1 MSGCAPTADTV
12 PAVATPS
19 VALSAPRAAP
29 GGPLDVTYTFT
40 VPTGAAALP
49 ADEWVFVHVVDERN
63 QLLWTDDHAPSTP
76 TQSWR
81 AGTPVVYTRTMFVP
95 RGSTLGAMR
104 IEVGLFSR
112 KSGERLPLAGND
124 RGMRSYEAAT
134 FSIVPGA
141 IGPVVVGDGW
151 YDAEAGDG
159 PGREWQWSRKEGHL
173 SFPNPK
179 APITLYLQVD
189 QPVTTLPTSQAVEV
203 RGPNGVLEA
212 FTLAP
217 GAPRVSKL
225 PLSVDQLGAGDR
237 VDLTVS
243 VSSTLVPAAMP
254 QLKSTDTRELGIRLL
269 NAFVEP
275 REARSTP

>member
-1 MSGCAPTADTV
+1 MSGCAPAADTV

-19 VALSAPRAAP
+19 LVLSAPRAAP

-40 VPTGAAALP
+40 VPAGAAALP

-76 TQSWR
+76 TQTWR

-95 RGSTLGAMR
+95 RGSTLGAVR

-112 KSGERLPLAGND
+112 KTGERLPLAGND

-141 IGPVVVGDGW
+141 ASPVVAGNGW
-151 YDAEAGDG
+151 YDPEAGDG
-159 PGREWQWSRKEGHL
+159 PGREWQWSRMEGHL

-179 APITLYLQVD
+179 TPITFYLQVD
-189 QPVTTLPTSQAVEV
+189 QPVTTLPASQGVEV
-203 RGPNGVLEA
+203 RGPGGVLET

-217 GAPRVSKL
+217 GAPRVSRL
-225 PLSVDQLGAGDR
+225 PLSTDQMGPTVR
-237 VDLTVS
+237 VDLTIVVS
-243 VSSTLVPAAMP
+243 TTFVPAATAG
-254 QLKSTDTRELGIRLL
+254 LKSTDSRELGIRLL

-275 REARSTP
+275 REARPAP

>member
-1 MSGCAPTADTV
+1 MVGCAPAADTA

-19 VALSAPRAAP
+19 VTLSAPRAAP

-40 VPTGAAALP
+40 VPAGAAALP

-63 QLLWTDDHAPSTP
+63 QLLWTDDHAPATP

-81 AGTPVVYTRTMFVP
+81 TGTPVVYTRTMFVP
-95 RGSTLGAMR
+95 RGTALGGVR

-112 KSGERLPLAGND
+112 TTGERLPLAGND

-141 IGPVVVGDGW
+141 TGPVAVGEGW
-151 YDAEAGDG
+151 HDPEAGDG
-159 PGREWQWSRKEGHL
+159 PGREWHWSRKEGHL
-173 SFPNPK
+173 SFPNPRES
-179 APITLYLQVD
+179 ITLYLNVD
-189 QPVTTLPTSQAVEV
+189 QPVTTLPTSQEVEV
-203 RGPNGVLEA
+203 GGPSGVLET
-212 FTLAP
+212 FTLGP
-217 GAPRVSKL
+217 GASRVSRL
-225 PLSVDQLGAGDR
+225 PLSTDQMGGGDR

-243 VSSTLVPAAMP
+243 VSSTFVPAEMP

-269 NAFVEP
+269 NAFVEL
-275 REARSTP
+275 REARPAP